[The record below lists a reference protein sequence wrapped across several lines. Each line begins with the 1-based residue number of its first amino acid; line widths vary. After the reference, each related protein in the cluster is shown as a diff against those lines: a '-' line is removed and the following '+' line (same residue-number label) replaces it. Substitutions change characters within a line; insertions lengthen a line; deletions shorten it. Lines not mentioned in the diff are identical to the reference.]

1 MELGISVYY
10 DRRNIKLLAKVIYSS
25 EKIERVKVIGRNR
38 SITLESNRP
47 LLLLKGLKSRRINWK
62 LIDGQINN
70 SHLLQQIITTVERH
84 LKLGDL

>member
-1 MELGISVYY
+1 MELGINVYY
-10 DRRNIKLLAKVIYSS
+10 DRKNIKLLAKVIYSS

-47 LLLLKGLKSRRINWK
+47 LLLSKGLKSRRINWK

-84 LKLGDL
+84 LKSGDM